1 MVFLRSVVF
10 FVFVFVS
17 IFSDAQAP
25 ERINYQAV
33 ARNTQTGTELVNED
47 IFLSA
52 QVRQGGPNGTIIYQ
66 ESHANVVTDEFGLFS
81 IQVGGGNVITGNFSQ
96 IPWSDGNFWLQVD
109 VDAGQG
115 LQNAGAMQ
123 FLSVPYAL
131 HANSATNVD
140 DADADPTNELVQDL
154 TFEPNTRQ
162 LTLVQEGENVVT
174 ELGTVVEGLSLDPDT
189 YVLNLEQQ
197 GPTNQEVNLS
207 PLRQGLD
214 QSDQNELIN
223 PGWPVLLPGNILQ
236 IREADIDHEV
246 DLSPLMSVSFWDQN
260 TDETAIYNTT
270 DNVGIGIENA
280 LAKLEVRGNSND
292 DLLRIEDDNLVLL
305 SVENSKVGIG
315 RAVGT
320 SNVQIAGSVAYEFTK
335 VTNEDVSDY
344 TIGPNDNFIVIVMS
358 SSGFPLDIFI
368 PDAISFPGRVI
379 TVKKIGSS
387 ANVTLVFTD
396 PLDLSNQNPIIS
408 GAQSQTR
415 SYMSIGEDGWITLY
429 RE

>member
-1 MVFLRSVVF
+1 MLFLRSVVF

-17 IFSDAQAP
+17 ILSDAQAP

-52 QVRQGGPNGTIIYQ
+52 QVRQGGPNGAIIYQ
-66 ESHANVVTDEFGLFS
+66 ESHANIVTDEFGLFS
-81 IQVGGGNVITGNFSQ
+81 IQVGGGNVITGNFLQ
-96 IPWSDGNFWLQVD
+96 IPWSDGNIWLQVD

-246 DLSPLMSVSFWDQN
+246 DLSPLMSPSFWDQN

-280 LAKLEVRGNSND
+280 VAKLEVRGNSND
-292 DLLRIEDDNLVLL
+292 DLLRIEDDNSVLL

-315 RAVGT
+315 GAVGT
-320 SNVQIAGSVAYEFTK
+320 SNVQIAGSVAYEYIK
-335 VTNEDVSDY
+335 LTNDGVSEY
-344 TIGPNDNFIVIVMS
+344 IIGPTDNFLVVLMVN
-358 SSGFPLDIFI
+358 GGLTFNIFI
-368 PDAISFPGRVI
+368 PEAISFPGRVI
-379 TVKKIGSS
+379 TIKKIGSS
-387 ANVTLVFTD
+387 NNVTLTFTD
-396 PLDLSNQNPIIS
+396 PLDLSPQSPIIS
-408 GAQSQTR
+408 GAQPQTR
-415 SYMSIGEDGWITLY
+415 SFMSIGEDGWITLF

>member
-246 DLSPLMSVSFWDQN
+246 DFSPLMSPSFWDQN

-270 DNVGIGIENA
+270 DNVGIGIENPA
-280 LAKLEVRGNSND
+280 AKLEVRGNSND
-292 DLLRIEDDNLVLL
+292 NLLRIEDDNSVLL
-305 SVENSKVGIG
+305 SVQNSKVGIG

-320 SNVQIAGSVAYEFTK
+320 SNVQIAGSVAYEYIK
-335 VTNEDVSDY
+335 LTNDGVSDY
-344 TIGPNDNFIVIVMS
+344 TIGPTDNFLVVLMVN
-358 SSGFPLDIFI
+358 GGLTFNIFI
-368 PDAISFPGRVI
+368 PEAISFPGRVI
-379 TVKKIGSS
+379 TIKKIGSS
-387 ANVTLVFTD
+387 NNVTLTFTD
-396 PLDLSNQNPIIS
+396 PLDLSPQNPIIS
-408 GAQSQTR
+408 GAQPQTR
-415 SYMSIGEDGWITLY
+415 SFMSIGEDGWITLF

>member
-1 MVFLRSVVF
+1 MLFLRSVVF

-17 IFSDAQAP
+17 ILSDAQAP

-52 QVRQGGPNGTIIYQ
+52 QVRQGGPNGAIIYQ

-96 IPWSDGNFWLQVD
+96 IPWSDGNIWLQVD

-140 DADADPTNELVQDL
+140 DADADPTNELVQNL

-270 DNVGIGIENA
+270 DNVGIGIENPA
-280 LAKLEVRGNSND
+280 AKLEVRGNSND
-292 DLLRIEDDNLVLL
+292 NLLRIEDDNSVLL

-320 SNVQIAGSVAYEFTK
+320 SNVQIAGSVAYEYIK
-335 VTNEDVSDY
+335 LTNEDVSDY
-344 TIGPNDNFIVIVMS
+344 TIGPTDNFLVVLMVTGGLSLIIVM
-358 SSGFPLDIFI
+358 PE
-368 PDAISFPGRVI
+368 AISFPGRVI
-379 TVKKIGSS
+379 TIKKIGSS
-387 ANVTLVFTD
+387 NNVTLNFTD
-396 PLDLSNQNPIIS
+396 PLDLSPQSPIIS
-408 GAQSQTR
+408 GAQPQTR
-415 SYMSIGEDGWITLY
+415 SFMSIGEDGWITLF

>member
-1 MVFLRSVVF
+1 MVFLRSLVF

-17 IFSDAQAP
+17 ILIDAQAP

-33 ARNTQTGTELVNED
+33 ARNTQTGAELINVD

-66 ESHANVVTDEFGLFS
+66 ESHANVGTDEFGLFS
-81 IQVGGGNVITGNFSQ
+81 MQVGGGNVITGNFSQ
-96 IPWSDGNFWLQVD
+96 IPWSDGNIWLQVD

-131 HANSATNVD
+131 HAKSASNVD
-140 DADADPTNELVQDL
+140 DADADPSNELVQDL

-174 ELGTVVEGLSLDPDT
+174 ELGTVVQGLSLDPDT

-197 GPTNQEVNLS
+197 GPLNQEVNLS

-246 DLSPLMSVSFWDQN
+246 DLSPLMSPSFWEQN

-270 DNVGIGIENA
+270 HNVGIGIENPA
-280 LAKLEVRGNSND
+280 AKLEVRGNSND
-292 DLLRIEDDNLVLL
+292 DLLRIEDDNRVLL
-305 SVENSKVGIG
+305 SVENSKIGIG

-320 SNVQIAGSVAYEFTK
+320 SNVQIAGSVAYDFIK
-335 VTNEDVSDY
+335 VSNQDVSTY
-344 TIGPNDNFIVIVMS
+344 NIGPTDNFLVVSMATGGLTLNIIM
-358 SSGFPLDIFI
+358 

-379 TVKKIGSS
+379 TIKKIGSS
-387 ANVTLVFTD
+387 ANVSIFFSN
-396 PLDLSNQNPIIS
+396 PLDLSPQNPIIS
-408 GAQSQTR
+408 GAQPQTR
-415 SYMSIGEDGWITLY
+415 SFMSIGEDGWITLF

>member
-1 MVFLRSVVF
+1 MLFLRSVVF

-17 IFSDAQAP
+17 ILSDAQAP

-52 QVRQGGPNGTIIYQ
+52 QVRQGGPNGAIIYQ
-66 ESHANVVTDEFGLFS
+66 ESHTSVGTDEFGLFS
-81 IQVGGGNVITGNFSQ
+81 IQVGGGTVITGNFSQ

-131 HANSATNVD
+131 HAKSASNVD
-140 DADADPTNELVQDL
+140 DADADPTNELVQNL

-162 LTLVQEGENVVT
+162 LTLVQEGENVVV
-174 ELGTVVEGLSLDPDT
+174 EFGTVVEGLSLDPDT

-197 GPTNQEVNLS
+197 GPLNQEVNLS

-246 DLSPLMSVSFWDQN
+246 DLSPLMSPSFWEQN

-280 LAKLEVRGNSND
+280 VAKLEVRGNSND
-292 DLLRIEDDNLVLL
+292 DLLRIEDDNSVLL

-335 VTNEDVSDY
+335 VSNQDVSVY
-344 TIGPNDNFIVIVMS
+344 NIGPNDNFIVALMDI
-358 SSGFPLDIFI
+358 SGFSLVIFM
-368 PDAISFPGRVI
+368 PEAISFPGRVI
-379 TVKKIGSS
+379 TIKKIGSS
-387 ANVTLVFTD
+387 ANVSIFFSDL
-396 PLDLSNQNPIIS
+396 LDLSPQNPIIS
-408 GAQSQTR
+408 GAQPQTR
-415 SYMSIGEDGWITLY
+415 SFMSIGEDGWITLF